1 MRASIMCGLA
11 KVKRRKIPN
20 LLMGICIMITAA
32 LLVNAVVFLKELDV
46 IFNRAYEGMEGANFS
61 EQIHQKDNGIY
72 Q

>member
-46 IFNRAYEGMEGANFS
+46 IFNRAYEGRGANVLPV
-61 EQIHQKDNGIY
+61 E
-72 Q
+72 